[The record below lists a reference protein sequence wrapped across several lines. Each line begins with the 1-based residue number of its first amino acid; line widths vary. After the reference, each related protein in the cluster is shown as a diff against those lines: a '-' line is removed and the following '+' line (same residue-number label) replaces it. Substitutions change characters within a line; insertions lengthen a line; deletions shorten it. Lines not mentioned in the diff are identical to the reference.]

1 MHNKVK
7 VNNLSVNFG
16 NETIL
21 KNISFDI
28 EAKKPVCV
36 IGRGSSG
43 KTSLLK
49 CIIGLIKPSK
59 GSIKF
64 ENKNKKTHL
73 NFFSEITSNDIGVV
87 FQKDALFDSLN
98 VWQNIMF
105 KNLYK
110 KSKKE
115 NIKHSIDLLKM
126 VDLSDEVV
134 NLYPDELS
142 GGMKKRVA
150 IARAIAFKP
159 SFLFLDEPTAGL
171 DPIKSNIIFKI
182 IKQLSE
188 KMDVTIFAI
197 SSDIRGVV
205 KNFKEII
212 YLNNKTVLW
221 KGSNKDI
228 KSTKNESLLNFIS
241 KSNLF

>member
-1 MHNKVK
+1 MQNKV
-7 VNNLSVNFG
+7 NISNISLNFG
-16 NETIL
+16 RETIL
-21 KNISFDI
+21 KNVSFDI
-28 EAKKPVCV
+28 EEKKPVCV
-36 IGRGSSG
+36 IGHGSSG

-49 CIIGLIKPSK
+49 CIVGLIKPSK

-64 ENKNKKTHL
+64 ENKNKKTPL

-87 FQKDALFDSLN
+87 FQKDALFDSLS

-110 KSKKE
+110 KSKKQ
-115 NIKHSIDLLKM
+115 NIKDSINLLEM

-171 DPIKSNIIFKI
+171 DPVKSNIIFKI

-188 KMDVTIFAI
+188 KMDVTVFAI
-197 SSDIRGVV
+197 SSDIKGVV
-205 KNFKEII
+205 NNFNEII
-212 YLNNKTVLW
+212 YLQNKTIHW
-221 KGSNKDI
+221 KGSSRNI
-228 KSTKNESLLNFIS
+228 KSTKNQSLLNFIE